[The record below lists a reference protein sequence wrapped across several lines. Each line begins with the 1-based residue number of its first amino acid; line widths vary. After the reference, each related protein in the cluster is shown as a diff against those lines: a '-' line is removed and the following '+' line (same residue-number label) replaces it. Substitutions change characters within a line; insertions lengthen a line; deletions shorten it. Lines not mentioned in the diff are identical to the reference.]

1 MEIKEKV
8 FVIMSKDRQVIA
20 KGVPRSRYLIC
31 VNDTKDKKRILT
43 YPSRGYAESAFKNS
57 YFYDGYSKFGDETRK
72 VYKADDLEAVECTMT
87 INI

>member
-20 KGVPRSRYLIC
+20 KGVPRNRYLIY

-43 YPSRGYAESAFKNS
+43 YPSKGYAESAYKDS
-57 YFYDGYSKFGDETRK
+57 YFYNGYSKFVDKTKK
-72 VYKADDLEAVECTMT
+72 VYTADDLEAVECTLTLT
-87 INI
+87 I